1 VSGFFQWLEDL
12 PLSTSIAGSDELYG
26 FALVLVLHTI
36 GIALTAGPAAVM
48 SLRLLGVGRPFP
60 LASLRTLFTFF
71 WIGFIGNA
79 ITGSLLFMMA
89 ATRTGHN
96 PMYYAKLV
104 CLLFG
109 VVMLRRVHHAI
120 ERDSTQDGTGALRRS
135 VMAVAVLCLVFWAGV
150 ITTGRLIA
158 YTK

>member
-1 VSGFFQWLEDL
+1 M
-12 PLSTSIAGSDELYG
+12 SIAGSSELYG
-26 FALVLVLHTI
+26 FALVLVIHTI

-48 SLRLLGVGRPFP
+48 SLRLLGVGRPVP

-79 ITGSLLFMMA
+79 ITGLLLFMMA
-89 ATRTGHN
+89 ATRTGYN

-109 VVMLRRVHHAI
+109 VVMLRPVHRAI
-120 ERDSTQDGTGALRRS
+120 ERDSARKDGLVDLKPSARHRTEI
-135 VMAVAVLCLVFWAGV
+135 VVAVLCLVFWAGV

-158 YTK
+158 YTE

>member
-1 VSGFFQWLEDL
+1 MSGFFQWLEDL

-109 VVMLRRVHHAI
+109 VVMLHRVHHAI

>member
-1 VSGFFQWLEDL
+1 M
-12 PLSTSIAGSDELYG
+12 SIAGSDKLYG
-26 FALVLVLHTI
+26 FALVLVVHTI

-48 SLRLLGVGRPFP
+48 SLRLLGVGRPLP

-71 WIGFIGNA
+71 WIGFIANT

-89 ATRTGHN
+89 ATRTGYN

-104 CLLFG
+104 CLAFG
-109 VVMLRRVHHAI
+109 VVMVLRVRRAI
-120 ERDSTQDGTGALRRS
+120 HGGSAQEDTGGPADLTRSALPRT
-135 VMAVAVLCLVFWAGV
+135 VMMAAVLCLVFWAGV

>member
-1 VSGFFQWLEDL
+1 M
-12 PLSTSIAGSDELYG
+12 SIAGSDALYG

-48 SLRLLGVGRPFP
+48 SLRLLGVGRPLP
-60 LASLRTLFTFF
+60 LAALRTLFKFF
-71 WIGFIGNA
+71 WIGFIGNT

-89 ATRTGHN
+89 ATRTGYN
-96 PMYYAKLV
+96 PMYYLKLV

-109 VVMLRRVHHAI
+109 VVMLRLVQRAI
-120 ERDSTQDGTGALRRS
+120 EGDSAQEDSRGVPRA
-135 VMAVAVLCLVFWAGV
+135 VMTTAVLCLVFWAGA

>member
-1 VSGFFQWLEDL
+1 MESFFIWLEERPISL
-12 PLSTSIAGSDELYG
+12 AIAQSSTLYG

-48 SLRLLGVGRPFP
+48 SLRLLGIGRPMP
-60 LASLRTLFTFF
+60 LSSLRTLFTFF

-135 VMAVAVLCLVFWAGV
+135 VMAVAVLCLVCWAGV
-150 ITTGRLIA
+150 ITTGR
-158 YTK
+158 

>member
-12 PLSTSIAGSDELYG
+12 PPSTSIAGSDELYG

-96 PMYYAKLV
+96 PM
-104 CLLFG
+104 LLRQTR
-109 VVMLRRVHHAI
+109 VPPVRR
-120 ERDSTQDGTGALRRS
+120 RDAAPSAPRHRTRFTQDGTGALRRR

>member
-1 VSGFFQWLEDL
+1 MESFFIWLEEL
-12 PLSTSIAGSDELYG
+12 RLSSSIAESSTLYG

-48 SLRLLGVGRPFP
+48 SLRLLGVGRPLP
-60 LASLRTLFTFF
+60 LSSLRTLFTFF

-89 ATRTGHN
+89 ASRTGYK

-104 CLLFG
+104 FLALAL
-109 VVMLRRVHHAI
+109 VTLRPIRGAI
-120 ERDSTQDGTGALRRS
+120 EADRNGEDIAAAPWVKTLAILSL
-135 VMAVAVLCLVFWAGV
+135 LLWIGV
-150 ITTGRLIA
+150 ITSGRLIA

>member
-1 VSGFFQWLEDL
+1 M
-12 PLSTSIAGSDELYG
+12 SIAGSDELYG

-48 SLRLLGVGRPFP
+48 SLRLLGVGRPLP

-79 ITGSLLFMMA
+79 VTGTLLFMMA

-109 VVMLRRVHHAI
+109 VGMLMRVRHAI
-120 ERDSTQDGTGALRRS
+120 ERDSTQEGTGGLADLTRSALHRTEI
-135 VMAVAVLCLVFWAGV
+135 MAAVLCLVFWAGV